1 MRRYNIRDVVALE
14 PLYLK
19 LRPWIEGHPNVAVYS
34 DSDEVACP
42 KCGSTKLKLNGSG
55 VHADRVSTSA
65 IAASSR
71 TAARSRAPATRRTR
85 SRNAVPSCRTETGC
99 RIGWQVVPGFC
110 VRGYTFTARRTSIE
124 LASADWRPSSLAH
137 EMVHVAELP
146 RTNGKGGHCWS
157 QEMRNTLTEVM
168 GRPETS
174 TPEDDC
180 PEASRP

>member
-1 MRRYNIRDVVALE
+1 MRPAI
-14 PLYLK
+14 
-19 LRPWIEGHPNVAVYS
+19 I
-34 DSDEVACP
+34 
-42 KCGSTKLKLNGSG
+42 
-55 VHADRVSTSA
+55 A
-65 IAASSR
+65 IALLCCAGVQTPKPACQTVCGM
-71 TAARSRAPATRRTR
+71 TATEGDCEALRAFESEVVYRVG
-85 SRNAVPSCRTETGC
+85 AVAPLSPWGMCRAVDGWKIEVHPKYAEDRTGC
-99 RIGWQVVPGFC
+99 QIGWQIVPGFC
-110 VRGYTFTARRTSIE
+110 VRGFTFVAAHTIE